1 MLRDSSRS
9 SFCCALQRPDE
20 TLDMDSYRSL
30 FEHIPSGIIIGDEEG
45 RILDAN
51 PAALLLLNEDL
62 DRLRGTHVNSH
73 AFLKEIGAANGYQNC
88 LERRVLLFDE
98 GGFRKADGEIIY
110 FQYHLVPVAEQS
122 GVSHIH
128 LVMDEVTARVKAE
141 EVLMRTSNYFDRIF
155 ASISPLATLTPNLTI
170 RLVNEPFLFEF
181 QVPVHQVVLGTP
193 LLDLLD
199 LGKGDR
205 DDFLAN
211 VEESHK
217 RPVQNC
223 EFRRGQEIYGYSVFR
238 FEDNIAIILKNITAI
253 KKLERKV
260 LSLHSRLLQV
270 QEEERQRIASELHD
284 SVGQTIL
291 GAKMNFQ
298 YHDQNPEDSSRFQ
311 IGLELIDRASQE
323 LREIYTNLYPST
335 LRELGLESAVR
346 EFTGNFLEMSGCRAE
361 LLFELERPLA
371 RDLETNLF
379 RIIQEIFTNIFKH
392 AGAERVE
399 LHLRAEGARVIL
411 TVQDDGHGFR
421 MEEARLTGGFGLT
434 NMQRRVEDFA
444 GEISIEST
452 PGEGSR
458 ITISLPSDYREGLDT
473 QEQP

>member
-1 MLRDSSRS
+1 
-9 SFCCALQRPDE
+9 
-20 TLDMDSYRSL
+20 
-30 FEHIPSGIIIGDEEG
+30 
-45 RILDAN
+45 
-51 PAALLLLNEDL
+51 
-62 DRLRGTHVNSH
+62 
-73 AFLKEIGAANGYQNC
+73 
-88 LERRVLLFDE
+88 
-98 GGFRKADGEIIY
+98 
-110 FQYHLVPVAEQS
+110 
-122 GVSHIH
+122 
-128 LVMDEVTARVKAE
+128 
-141 EVLMRTSNYFDRIF
+141 
-155 ASISPLATLTPNLTI
+155 
-170 RLVNEPFLFEF
+170 
-181 QVPVHQVVLGTP
+181 
-193 LLDLLD
+193 
-199 LGKGDR
+199 
-205 DDFLAN
+205 
-211 VEESHK
+211 
-217 RPVQNC
+217 
-223 EFRRGQEIYGYSVFR
+223 
-238 FEDNIAIILKNITAI
+238 
-253 KKLERKV
+253 
-260 LSLHSRLLQV
+260 
-270 QEEERQRIASELHD
+270 
-284 SVGQTIL
+284 
-291 GAKMNFQ
+291 MNFQ